1 MDNGEKRVD
10 GYRFLPPSLAAWIR
24 TFIPQEG
31 FKGAIPWTPMSKP
44 LSRATMA
51 VVTSA
56 GISLKSDPPF
66 DMELEKSE
74 PTRSD
79 LSYRDIPRETTEGEI
94 HVNHLHINTNHIKQ
108 DINVI
113 LPLARMVELEKQG
126 IIGKLAPTSFSF
138 YGFQW
143 QNTDFLSEAIEPMP
157 RVMKREGVDAA
168 LLTPA

>member
-1 MDNGEKRVD
+1 MDKGEKRVD

-24 TFIPQEG
+24 TFIPQEE

-51 VVTSA
+51 MVTSA

-66 DMELEKSE
+66 DMEIEKRE

-79 LSYRDIPRETTEGEI
+79 TSYRALPRQTTEGEI

-108 DINVI
+108 DVNVI
-113 LPLARMVELEKQG
+113 LPLARMAELEKDG

-143 QNTDFLSEAIEPMP
+143 QNTDFLSEAIDPMAS
-157 RVMKREGVDAA
+157 VMKREGVEAVF
-168 LLTPA
+168 LTPA